1 MPSKRLLLFPFE
13 MKKLRLRKAESRIT
27 QPSRTE
33 LEPPVSEGTPR
44 PFLGRAQAGILECR
58 SPERKD
64 SKGPLH
70 NRGRGGQRRALG
82 NPAFGKRSR

>member
-44 PFLGRAQAGILECR
+44 PFLGHRLAFWNVDRLRGKTQRVLCITGE
-58 SPERKD
+58 EE
-64 SKGPLH
+64 
-70 NRGRGGQRRALG
+70 GRGEL
-82 NPAFGKRSR
+82 